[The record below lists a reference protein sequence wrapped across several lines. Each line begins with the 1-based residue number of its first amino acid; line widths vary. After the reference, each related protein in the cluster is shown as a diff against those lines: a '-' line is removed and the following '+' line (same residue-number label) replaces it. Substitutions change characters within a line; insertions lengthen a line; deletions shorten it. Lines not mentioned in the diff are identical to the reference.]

1 VHLSGEE
8 AQMPGDTSD
17 DQEQFSEF
25 YAARRDVVRRTA
37 YLLCG
42 DWHWADD
49 LTQVAFMRLAVSW
62 RKVRDRGALDAF
74 VRTCLMRCY
83 LSETRRAWRRREA
96 SHAEVPDTL
105 AGPDAVEQSAQRS
118 AFTAALGQLP
128 PRQRAVLV
136 CRYYQDLDIA
146 ATAEALR
153 CSEGTV
159 KSHAA
164 RGLARLKQLLG
175 DDFEQRPA
183 AMMEGR
189 S

>member
-1 VHLSGEE
+1 
-8 AQMPGDTSD
+8 MPGDSFE
-17 DQEQFSEF
+17 DQQQFSEY
-25 YAARRDVVRRTA
+25 YAARREVVRRTA

-74 VRTCLMRCY
+74 VRTCLMRAY
-83 LSETRRAWRRREA
+83 LSETRRAWRRREH
-96 SHAEVPDTL
+96 SHADVPDTR
-105 AGPDAVEQSAQRS
+105 AGPDAVEQSAARS

-136 CRYYQDLDIA
+136 WRYYHDLDVA
-146 ATAEALR
+146 ATAEAMG

-164 RGLARLKQLLG
+164 RGLTRLKQLLG
-175 DDFEQRPA
+175 DDLEL
-183 AMMEGR
+183 R
-189 S
+189 SAEMVERCP

>member
-1 VHLSGEE
+1 MPIE
-8 AQMPGDTSD
+8 AFGD
-17 DQEQFSEF
+17 QQQFSEY
-25 YAARRDVVRRTA
+25 YAARRDMVRRTA

-62 RKVRDRGALDAF
+62 RKVKDHGALDAF
-74 VRTCLMRCY
+74 VRTCLLRAY
-83 LSETRRAWRRREA
+83 LSEARRAWRRRESSRA
-96 SHAEVPDTL
+96 DVPDTR
-105 AGPDAVEQSAQRS
+105 AAPDAVEQSAART

-136 CRYYQDLDIA
+136 CRYYQDLDVA
-146 ATAEALR
+146 ATAEAMR

-164 RGLARLKQLLG
+164 RALTRLRQLLG
-175 DDFEQRPA
+175 DDLGLYRATMAE
-183 AMMEGR
+183 EY

>member
-1 VHLSGEE
+1 
-8 AQMPGDTSD
+8 M
-17 DQEQFSEF
+17 
-25 YAARRDVVRRTA
+25 
-37 YLLCG
+37 
-42 DWHWADD
+42 
-49 LTQVAFMRLAVSW
+49 
-62 RKVRDRGALDAF
+62 
-74 VRTCLMRCY
+74 
-83 LSETRRAWRRREA
+83 
-96 SHAEVPDTL
+96 PDTR
-105 AGPDAVEQSAQRS
+105 AGPDAAEQSAQRT

>member
-1 VHLSGEE
+1 MPSDASG
-8 AQMPGDTSD
+8 
-17 DQEQFSEF
+17 DQQQFSEF

-74 VRTCLMRCY
+74 VRTCLMRGY
-83 LSETRRAWRRREA
+83 LSETRRAWRRREH
-96 SHAEVPDTL
+96 SHAEVPDTR
-105 AGPDAVEQSAQRS
+105 AGPDTAEQLAART
-118 AFTAALGQLP
+118 AFTAALGKLP

-136 CRYYQDLDIA
+136 CRYYDDLDVA
-146 ATAEALR
+146 ATAEALG

-175 DDFEQRPA
+175 DDFEQQPA
-183 AMMEGR
+183 AMVEGR

>member
-1 VHLSGEE
+1 
-8 AQMPGDTSD
+8 MPGETAE
-17 DQEQFSEF
+17 DQQQFSEF

-49 LTQVAFMRLAVSW
+49 LTQVAFMRLAVNW

-74 VRTCLMRCY
+74 VRTCLMRGY
-83 LSETRRAWRRREA
+83 LSETRRAWRRREH
-96 SHAEVPDTL
+96 SHADVPDTR
-105 AGPDAVEQSAQRS
+105 AGPDTVEQLAARS
-118 AFTAALGQLP
+118 AFTAALGKLP
-128 PRQRAVLV
+128 PRQRAALV
-136 CRYYQDLDIA
+136 CRYYDDLDVA
-146 ATAEALR
+146 ATAEAMG

-159 KSHAA
+159 KAHAA

-175 DDFEQRPA
+175 DDVDRHPA
-183 AMMEGR
+183 TMAEER